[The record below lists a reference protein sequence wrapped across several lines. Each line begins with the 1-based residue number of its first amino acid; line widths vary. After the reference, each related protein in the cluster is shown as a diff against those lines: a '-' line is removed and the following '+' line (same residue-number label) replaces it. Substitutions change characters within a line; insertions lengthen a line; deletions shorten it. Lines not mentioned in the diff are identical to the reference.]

1 MAASPA
7 GATPVI
13 VPKAQPV
20 PLTPEEKVL
29 FDRIDFE
36 LSGEYESRMESLA
49 AAADLAESL
58 IARDAIPEVR
68 RRYLT
73 NPLTCWKPAP
83 ISARSHRRYYPCNE
97 VRTDV
102 HSRVAMRNHPN
113 VPR

>member
-13 VPKAQPV
+13 VPKPQPV

-29 FDRIDFE
+29 LDRIDFE

-49 AAADLAESL
+49 AAADLTESL

-73 NPLTCWKPAP
+73 DPESQCRRQEEVPYRRIRTER
-83 ISARSHRRYYPCNE
+83 SARQGNLRAP
-97 VRTDV
+97 
-102 HSRVAMRNHPN
+102 
-113 VPR
+113 